1 MCVKD
6 FEPHSTARPGKK
18 KGNMALYAVDVRDRV
33 IQQVNRNYNPVDPE
47 HVFLIKAGSAKRA
60 WAKARRALE
69 TIGSV
74 DCLGCAH
81 RHCRACEECSV
92 AKQYSDYW
100 ICHCCGELTR
110 RVPNFNKEVSNGL
123 GKS

>member
-1 MCVKD
+1 MKIK
-6 FEPHSTARPGKK
+6 RPAMATVACKK
-18 KGNMALYAVDVRDRV
+18 EGNMAWYAVDLRDGVVQRV
-33 IQQVNRNYNPVDPE
+33 TEESNDVESQGRVGIE
-47 HVFLIKAGSAKRA
+47 AGSAKRA